1 MNRIMAYKRA
11 DGSVGIR
18 NKVLILPSVVCSAE
32 TARMISMQVQGTVA
46 LQNHLGCGQIG
57 ADAQMTIDTLV
68 GLGSNPNVFGVLVVG
83 LGCETARPKEVARAI
98 AESGKPVECVVIQE
112 AGGSLNAV
120 NEGVRLAMD
129 LVARASLEERVSCSI
144 SDLVVAVEC
153 GGSDPTSG
161 IASNP
166 SVGSA
171 SDRVV
176 EGGGTVILSET
187 TELIGAEHIL
197 AARAVS
203 PEVGE
208 QLRTICRQMEQR
220 ALDMGTSL
228 RGGNPSPGNIAGG
241 LTTLEEKSLGCVY
254 KAGTTPLQEVL
265 PYSVKPSKKGLVMM
279 DTPGFD
285 VDSVTGMVA
294 GGAQICVFTT
304 GLGTP
309 VGNPLAPVIKVTGNP
324 STFEKM
330 RDNIDINAGV
340 ILDEGATI
348 DEVGEA
354 IFKEILAVANG
365 KQTRA
370 EILGYCESSFWR
382 AGTCV

>member
-1 MNRIMAYKRA
+1 MKKIMAYKRP
-11 DGSVGIR
+11 DGSVGVR
-18 NKVLILPSVVCSAE
+18 NKVLVLPSVVCAAE
-32 TARMISMQVQGTVA
+32 TARMIAMQVQGTVA

-57 ADAQMTIDTLV
+57 RDARMTIDTLV
-68 GLGSNPNVFGVLVVG
+68 GLGKNPNVFAVLVVG
-83 LGCETARPKEVARAI
+83 LGCESARPKEVAASI

-120 NEGVRLAMD
+120 NQGVRLAMD
-129 LVARASLEERVSCSI
+129 LVARASLEQRVSCDV

-161 IASNP
+161 VAANP

-171 SDRVV
+171 CDRVV
-176 EGGGTVILSET
+176 ADGGTVILSET

-197 AARAVS
+197 AARAES
-203 PEVGE
+203 PEVGK
-208 QLRTICRQMEQR
+208 QLCSICSRMERR
-220 ALDMGTSL
+220 AMDMGTSL

-241 LTTLEEKSLGCVY
+241 LTTLEEKSLGCVH
-254 KAGTTPLQEVL
+254 KAGSSVLREVL
-265 PYSVKPSKKGLVMM
+265 PYGAAPTKKGLVMM

-294 GGAQICVFTT
+294 GGAQLCVFTT

-309 VGNPLAPVIKVTGNP
+309 VGNPIAPVIKVTGNP
-324 STFEKM
+324 STFAKM
-330 RDNIDINAGV
+330 RDNMDINAGV
-340 ILDEGATI
+340 ILEEDATI
-348 DEVGEA
+348 EDMGAA
-354 IFKEILAVANG
+354 IYEEILAVSGG
-365 KQTRA
+365 KQTRS

-382 AGTCV
+382 CGTCV

>member
-1 MNRIMAYKRA
+1 MKTIMAYRRP
-11 DGSVGIR
+11 DGSVGVR
-18 NKVLILPSVVCSAE
+18 NKVLILPSVVCAAE
-32 TARMISMQVQGTVA
+32 TARMISLQVQGTVA

-57 ADAQMTIDTLV
+57 KDARMTIDTLV
-68 GLGSNPNVFGVLVVG
+68 GLGKNPNVFGVLVVG
-83 LGCETARPKEVARAI
+83 LGCETARPREVAKAI
-98 AESGKPVECVVIQE
+98 AEGGKPVECVVIQE

-120 NEGVRLAMD
+120 NEGVRLAME
-129 LVARASLEERVSCSI
+129 LVRKASMEVKTTCPL
-144 SDLVVAVEC
+144 SDLVIAVEC

-161 IASNP
+161 IAANP

-171 SDRVV
+171 CDRVV
-176 EGGGTVILSET
+176 AEGGTVILSET

-197 AARAVS
+197 AGRSAT
-203 PEVGE
+203 PEVGDE
-208 QLRTICRQMEQR
+208 LCSICRQMEQR

-241 LTTLEEKSLGCVY
+241 LTTLEEKSLGCVH
-254 KAGTTPLQEVL
+254 KAGSSVLQEVL
-265 PYSVKPSKKGLVMM
+265 PYGAAPTKKGLVMM

-285 VDSVTGMVA
+285 VDSVTGMAA

-309 VGNPLAPVIKVTGNP
+309 VGNPILPVIKVTGNP

-330 RDNIDINAGV
+330 RDNMDINAGAV
-340 ILDEGATI
+340 LEEDMTIHEMGKIIFDEI
-348 DEVGEA
+348 E
-354 IFKEILAVANG
+354 AVANG
-365 KQTRA
+365 KQTCS

-382 AGTCV
+382 CGTCV

>member
-18 NKVLILPSVVCSAE
+18 NKVLILPSVVCAAE
-32 TARMISMQVQGTVA
+32 TARMIAMQVQGTVA

-57 ADAQMTIDTLV
+57 RDARMTIDTLV
-68 GLGSNPNVFGVLVVG
+68 GLGKNPNVFAVLVVG
-83 LGCETARPKEVARAI
+83 LGCETARPKEVAKAI
-98 AESGKPVECVVIQE
+98 AESGKPVECVIIQE

-120 NEGVRLAMD
+120 SQGVRIAMD
-129 LVARASLEERVSCSI
+129 LVARASLEQRVPCDA

-161 IASNP
+161 VAANP

-171 SDRVV
+171 CDRVV
-176 EGGGTVILSET
+176 RAGGTVVLSET

-197 AARAVS
+197 AARSVS

-208 QLRTICRQMEQR
+208 QLCSICRQMEQR

-241 LTTLEEKSLGCVY
+241 LTTLEEKSLGCVH
-254 KAGTTPLQEVL
+254 KAGTSVLREVL
-265 PYSVKPSKKGLVMM
+265 PYGAVPTKKGLVMM

-309 VGNPLAPVIKVTGNP
+309 VGNPIAPVIKVTGNP
-324 STFEKM
+324 STFAKM
-330 RDNIDINAGV
+330 QDNMDINAGV
-340 ILDEGATI
+340 ILEEDVTI
-348 DEVGEA
+348 DDMGGT
-354 IFKEILAVANG
+354 IFEEIIAVANG

-382 AGTCV
+382 CGTCV